1 MSPPGHPWVSTKNFS
16 PIGPAVWPTIGNIY
30 TNVLFYYIR
39 LLAEGPGVARGKKN
53 FKIKKKISNVFL
65 AYVTPRPPMSVHK
78 KIQPNRSSRLAGY
91 REHIYEC
98 LVLLYRLVERNILSV
113 WVELLMYFVNFLFFY
128 VYFFQETQ
136 IKEERKGVMCSSF
149 QKIKWIWIQNEILI
163 RISEKKINF
172 KRRQPGFCLV
182 CLQKS

>member
-1 MSPPGHPWVSTKNFS
+1 
-16 PIGPAVWPTIGNIY
+16 
-30 TNVLFYYIR
+30 
-39 LLAEGPGVARGKKN
+39 
-53 FKIKKKISNVFL
+53 
-65 AYVTPRPPMSVHK
+65 MSVHK

-163 RISEKKINF
+163 RISEKKLILKEDNLDSVLSVCRNPSHYSALLKTIKTSAYPVKGVKG
-172 KRRQPGFCLV
+172 KRGKVGERENRLCYFLFTLV
-182 CLQKS
+182 TRYFF

>member
-1 MSPPGHPWVSTKNFS
+1 MG
-16 PIGPAVWPTIGNIY
+16 G
-30 TNVLFYYIR
+30 
-39 LLAEGPGVARGKKN
+39 RG
-53 FKIKKKISNVFL
+53 
-65 AYVTPRPPMSVHK
+65 PPMSVHK

-91 REHIYEC
+91 REHIYIYEC

-149 QKIKWIWIQNEILI
+149 QKIK
-163 RISEKKINF
+163 
-172 KRRQPGFCLV
+172 
-182 CLQKS
+182 

>member
-1 MSPPGHPWVSTKNFS
+1 MCIAQVHHCAKKDSDFKTKFYQTQNCDVN
-16 PIGPAVWPTIGNIY
+16 VWC
-30 TNVLFYYIR
+30 
-39 LLAEGPGVARGKKN
+39 
-53 FKIKKKISNVFL
+53 
-65 AYVTPRPPMSVHK
+65 VHK
-78 KIQPNRSSRLAGY
+78 KVQPNRSSRLAGY